1 MKLPINNKCN
11 SIIELISM
19 KIRRTIAWKRMN
31 EIFKFITL
39 NSNLISN
46 R

>member
-1 MKLPINNKCN
+1 
-11 SIIELISM
+11 LITM

-31 EIFKFITL
+31 KIFKVITL